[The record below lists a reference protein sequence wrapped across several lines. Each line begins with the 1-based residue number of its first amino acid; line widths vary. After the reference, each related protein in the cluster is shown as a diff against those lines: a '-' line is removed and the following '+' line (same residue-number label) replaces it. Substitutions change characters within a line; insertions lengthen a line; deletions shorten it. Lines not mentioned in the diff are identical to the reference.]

1 MRATMGLVAA
11 AVVVAAAA
19 DPAAD
24 PAADATLETYPAP
37 TPTFP
42 KGPFGVAVS
51 QGAAAPRD
59 SFVYVTQQGGRAQ
72 SWTTFSF
79 EGGAATVA
87 VTPAKNWTTVA
98 LRPLS
103 LGLRAQRRGDAAVFT
118 VAAAPA
124 KVILEFD
131 GDATHALAVFGD
143 PLPPPAP
150 KNGTHAVVFGPGVH
164 DIGQGYAVPAGMTVH
179 IAGGAW
185 VRGTLSGH
193 RATNAVIEGRGVLS
207 GERLKHPPKATDELA
222 MLNLCGSHITVR
234 GIHIVNP
241 PTYMVNI
248 NPYWTMCFG
257 RRALVDNVKAIS
269 WYGTGDGI
277 MVGPDSVVRD
287 SYGECSNGRLGHFC
301 RL

>member
-1 MRATMGLVAA
+1 M
-11 AVVVAAAA
+11 
-19 DPAAD
+19 
-24 PAADATLETYPAP
+24 
-37 TPTFP
+37 
-42 KGPFGVAVS
+42 
-51 QGAAAPRD
+51 
-59 SFVYVTQQGGRAQ
+59 
-72 SWTTFSF
+72 
-79 EGGAATVA
+79 
-87 VTPAKNWTTVA
+87 
-98 LRPLS
+98 
-103 LGLRAQRRGDAAVFT
+103 FT

-131 GDATHALAVFGD
+131 GDATHTLAVFGD

-164 DIGQGYAVPAGMTVH
+164 DIGQGYEVPAGMTVH

-248 NPYWTMCFG
+248 NPYLLRQIFLLILSPFRSTDIFDG
-257 RRALVDNVKAIS
+257 A
-269 WYGTGDGI
+269 GTGRVASAAERWWI
-277 MVGPDSVVRD
+277 T
-287 SYGECSNGRLGHFC
+287 
-301 RL
+301 